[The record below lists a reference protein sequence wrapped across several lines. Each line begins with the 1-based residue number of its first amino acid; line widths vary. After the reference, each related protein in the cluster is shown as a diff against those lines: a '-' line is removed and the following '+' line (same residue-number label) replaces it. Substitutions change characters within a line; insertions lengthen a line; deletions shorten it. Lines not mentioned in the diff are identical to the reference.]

1 MPKVPPSRSASPAA
15 ITATLNKLRQNYIHL
30 GLDPVETR
38 LVHHIL
44 FRGQKA
50 RWALYKGRNFANE
63 TAHLVGVHPS
73 TLKEKMTKLVERGW
87 LRKGI
92 NDEGQAYIQLTA
104 EFGEACLR
112 ADQRWEVR
120 FVILHDE
127 WQKHNGDDETADL
140 VHALASKMMPLKKY
154 KDAVK
159 AAWHEVATRRPR
171 RSPPG
176 DLGGHH
182 PVTSNSSLVS
192 VNSAI
197 CQGECRISRACYKD
211 TKQHFVPLVSDFVLT
226 SRPKYCT
233 SSLSGSA
240 GSGVLRYQ

>member
-1 MPKVPPSRSASPAA
+1 LPKVPRSRIPAT
-15 ITATLNKLRQNYIHL
+15 TAKLNKLRQNYIHL
-30 GLDPVETR
+30 GLDPVETK

-63 TAHLVGVHPS
+63 TAHLVGVHPG

-112 ADQRWEVR
+112 ADERWEVR

-159 AAWHEVATRRPR
+159 AAWHEVTIRRPR
-171 RSPPG
+171 VRNR
-176 DLGGHH
+176 GHH
-182 PVTSNSSLVS
+182 PVTPEVTTRRPERSPSGDLKL
-192 VNSAI
+192 I
-197 CQGECRISRACYKD
+197 IGERK
-211 TKQHFVPLVSDFVLT
+211 
-226 SRPKYCT
+226 
-233 SSLSGSA
+233 
-240 GSGVLRYQ
+240 